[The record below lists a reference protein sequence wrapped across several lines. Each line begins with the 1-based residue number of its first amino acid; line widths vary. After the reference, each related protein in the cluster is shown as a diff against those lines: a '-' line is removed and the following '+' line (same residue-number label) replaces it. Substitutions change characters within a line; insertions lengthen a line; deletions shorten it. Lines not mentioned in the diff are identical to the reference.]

1 MQPTV
6 SVIIPFYNAENTITR
21 TLDSVQQQT
30 LNDFECLLIDDGSTD
45 NSAII
50 CNQYA
55 KRDKRFK
62 VFHKINGGVSSAR
75 EFGLCQAKGE
85 YIIHMDSDDWV
96 ENDMLEGL
104 CAMAIADSSDM
115 VICDFVD
122 EWEDKSIVNKQS
134 PSSLENSVIIREMFT
149 KLHGSCCN
157 KLVKRELF
165 NRYDIHFPTGLNIC
179 EDLFVNISILVHNV
193 KVSYLPVAY
202 YHYEHTSNSSSL
214 INTSRDWSLV
224 YQSLI
229 GHFKILLADR
239 YPDIL
244 DYLRLLAKREC
255 FINGMSYSEFVYTC
269 PEINRNLINL
279 INQYCNEKS
288 LKFACHNRITYYIAL
303 VVKRITRL
311 FSSRLCIGIN
321 QKMLDKRI
329 R

>member
-30 LNDFECLLIDDGSTD
+30 LSDFECLLIDDGSTD
-45 NSAII
+45 NSAVI
-50 CNQYA
+50 CDQYA
-55 KRDKRFK
+55 KRDNRFK
-62 VFHKINGGVSSAR
+62 VFHKKNGGVSSAR
-75 EFGLCQAKGE
+75 EFGLCQAKGV

-96 ENDMLEGL
+96 DNDMLEGL
-104 CAMAIADSSDM
+104 CAMAVADSSDM

-122 EWEDKSIVNKQS
+122 EWEDKSIVSKQS

-165 NRYDIHFPTGLNIC
+165 NRYDVHFPTGLNIC

-202 YHYEHTSNSSSL
+202 YHYEHTSNTSSL
-214 INTSRDWSLV
+214 INTHRDWSQV

-229 GHFKILLADR
+229 DYFKILLEDR
-239 YPDIL
+239 YSDIL

-255 FINGMSYSEFVYTC
+255 FINGMSYSKFVHTC
-269 PEINRNLINL
+269 PEINGYIIKLS
-279 INQYCNEKS
+279 NQYSIEKS
-288 LKFACHNRITYYIAL
+288 LRFACYNRITYNLAL
-303 VVKRITRL
+303 FLKYLTQL
-311 FSSRLCIGIN
+311 FSSR
-321 QKMLDKRI
+321 
-329 R
+329 